1 MGGTERCAARGFLD
15 TRLHHAARLRLVA
28 RPAPRA
34 SRGEEGVVLDQPRGV
49 VAGDE
54 LADRMGD
61 LVDGLEDATVDDLLF
76 RRPEQ
81 PLDGAVGFGLG
92 DEGVARRP

>member
-28 RPAPRA
+28 RHAPRA
-34 SRGEEGVVLDQPRGV
+34 SRGEEGVFLDQPRGV

-61 LVDGLEDATVDDLLF
+61 LVDGLEDATADPSFLNDGHQGFLGGLPWLQEGREVAG
-76 RRPEQ
+76 RP
-81 PLDGAVGFGLG
+81 
-92 DEGVARRP
+92 